1 MNGRD
6 KPFIKNLPA
15 ITVACAALSVFLVAF
30 EFGYEQEIGIF
41 LRLSPDFFA
50 GGFLL
55 TLRLIA
61 MAVPLSTLFMSLLI
75 RKADARLMLLTP
87 ALTLVYGFDLL
98 LYYIRAQLFAGTTAV
113 LWAVCRIA
121 LPFAFL
127 IVLFLTLNGKI
138 KRPFAAAF
146 TSIGALLI
154 SVVLRVVCAFIDRS
168 FNSELL
174 PEALFYLGMAAFVM
188 ALEFPFVERS
198 AQHRVF
204 AGTPDQFCP
213 EWEDGDIPEEL
224 CEHEDITACVIISVF
239 TFGLYQLVWLYR
251 LCKKVRLL
259 AGEPKKCTKELACIA
274 LVPFYILYWMRSRGK
289 KIKENAEKLN
299 IHLSDN
305 GIFYLLFT
313 LCGMSVFAVAMMQ
326 KDFNRIARR
335 LEQTV
340 SAAALQNEQDK
351 KREQAEQAQKPSAE
365 GTAQTEEASAPQEET
380 VDTISLLQALK
391 QMRKMEILTEEEYKE
406 KKQMI
411 LNRF

>member
-1 MNGRD
+1 MNGKER
-6 KPFIKNLPA
+6 PVIRNVPA

-55 TLRLIA
+55 VLRLIA
-61 MAVPLSTLFMSLLI
+61 MAVPLSMLVMSLLV
-75 RKADARLMLLTP
+75 RKSDARLMLLTP

-98 LYYIRAQLFAGTTAV
+98 LYYIRAELFTGTTAL

-121 LPFAFL
+121 LPIAFL
-127 IVLFLTLNGKI
+127 IVLFLTLSGKL

-146 TSIGALLI
+146 TSIGALI
-154 SVVLRVVCAFIDRS
+154 ATVVIRVVCAVIDRS
-168 FNSELL
+168 FTSELL

-188 ALEFPFVERS
+188 ALEFPFVERA

-224 CEHEDITACVIISVF
+224 CEYEDITACVIISVF
-239 TFGLYQLVWLYR
+239 TFGLYQLVWLHR
-251 LCKKVRLL
+251 ICKKIRLL
-259 AGEPKKCTKELACIA
+259 AGEPKNCGKELALIA
-274 LVPFYILYWMRSRGK
+274 LVPFYILYWMHSRGA
-289 KIKENAEKLN
+289 KIKENAKKLN
-299 IHLSDN
+299 IHLADN

-313 LCGMSVFAVAMMQ
+313 LCGLSVFAVAMMQ

-340 SAAALQNEQDK
+340 SAAALQTEQDK
-351 KREQAEQAQKPSAE
+351 KNAQSETAKTQAV
-365 GTAQTEEASAPQEET
+365 QTENAQPQEET
-380 VDTISLLQALK
+380 LDTVSLLQALK
-391 QMRKMEILTEEEYKE
+391 QMRKMGVLTEEEYKT
-406 KKQMI
+406 KKQMV
-411 LNRF
+411 LNQF